1 VLLPGGFIFGIPQTI
16 NIGGSVLEVRLL
28 EATNHANPSPYTFI
42 NGTIEI
48 YLTGGNSILT
58 RNTGGSVTV
67 DADIAFPDVATGPRF
82 NVEPTAPPIVVNGNI
97 TTSGPSNP
105 TVVLELTSRNL
116 ALPSSV
122 TVNGVISD
130 TESRPLALTAGFAPD
145 SENHRGTVTLTGA
158 NTYRGPTIVNGAVL
172 EFNSIGNVDVN
183 GIASALGAPR
193 NTADGTIR
201 LGALDANVVANPDD
215 DVAVTG
221 TLRYVGGGHTTD
233 RAIALS
239 ADGAGGVIESS
250 GGGGPLVF
258 TASEF
263 QLDATGGK
271 TLTLGGTNAE
281 ANEIQ
286 ADLVEISSGSGGGQ
300 GGPLLFVALLK
311 EGDGTWILSGTNSYS
326 GDTIVDGGQLEITG
340 GGSVT
345 DSSRGYIG
353 LSTGSTGAVTVS
365 GTGSAGNPSTWNSG
379 QLNVGAEGDGT
390 LNITDGGLVTNSN
403 GYIGEFTGSTG
414 AVTVSGTDS
423 DGIPSTWTNTFELR
437 VGYRG
442 NGTLDVTG
450 GGLVTNTAGSI
461 GFSTGSTGAVTVS
474 GTDSAGIPSTWMNSG
489 GEAGVL
495 VGREGDGTMDITG
508 GGLVTN
514 SSGGVIGSSTGS
526 TGAVTVSGTDSAG
539 NPSTWTNSSELYVGN
554 LGNGTLDV
562 TGGGLVSVGT
572 VLTIDDDGDGDGLL
586 NMATGGMLALYGGN
600 ADDSLS
606 QFLDLVLGT
615 KAIRYWDSSLPD
627 WRPITEATPGE
638 DYTLEYLTTGDLAGY
653 TLLTVGQLPGLPGD
667 YNGNGVVDA
676 ADYTVWR
683 DTLGQSGF
691 GLAADGDGDD
701 MIDQDDYDLWVAN
714 FGMTAGSGAGSGPAG
729 VPPTRATV
737 PEPASATL
745 IAMASLLLLSC
756 GRLGCRDNK

>member
-1 VLLPGGFIFGIPQTI
+1 MFSASTLRAGDIQVITWTGFGNGTTASDDENWNPVGVPSPDHNVLLPGGFIFGIPQTI

-67 DADIAFPDVATGPRF
+67 DADIVFPDVATGPRF

-130 TESRPLALTAGFAPD
+130 TENRPLALTAGFAPD

-172 EFNSIGNVDVN
+172 EFNSIGNVDAS

-201 LGALDANVVANPDD
+201 LGAIDASSGTHVA
-215 DVAVTG
+215 G
-221 TLRYVGGGHTTD
+221 TLRYTGTAAAQTD

-250 GGGGPLVF
+250 GGGPLVF
-258 TASEF
+258 TATEF
-263 QLDATGGK
+263 QHDATGGK

-286 ADLVEISSGSGGGQ
+286 ADLVEQ
-300 GGPLLFVALLK
+300 GGPLALLK

-423 DGIPSTWTNTFELR
+423 
-437 VGYRG
+437 
-442 NGTLDVTG
+442 
-450 GGLVTNTAGSI
+450 
-461 GFSTGSTGAVTVS
+461 
-474 GTDSAGIPSTWMNSG
+474 
-489 GEAGVL
+489 
-495 VGREGDGTMDITG
+495 
-508 GGLVTN
+508 
-514 SSGGVIGSSTGS
+514 
-526 TGAVTVSGTDSAG
+526 AG
-539 NPSTWTNSSELYVGN
+539 NPSTWTNSGQLRVGN
-554 LGNGTLDV
+554 SGNGTLDI
-562 TGGGLVSVGT
+562 TDGGLVSVGDQ
-572 VLTIDDDGDGDGLL
+572 LTIEGVDGDSFL

-615 KAIRYWDSSLPD
+615 KAIRYWDSSLAD
-627 WRPITEATPGE
+627 WAPITVATPGE

-756 GRLGCRDNK
+756 GRLGCRDYK